1 MLNDNA
7 KKILND
13 KVKLQDY
20 LDNHHEHGFAY
31 YIDFN
36 DYTKDVYKHNEKH
49 GKLYSIFT
57 VDIDENILTIGIR
70 KELTKDYKYFANY
83 EYFVLSQNTNRVK
96 GYRKASKWLQN
107 VIDLMNLEYL

>member
-20 LDNHHEHGFAY
+20 LDNHPEHGFAY

-70 KELTKDYKYFANY
+70 KELTKDYKYATKSPHHDKMINKHK
-83 EYFVLSQNTNRVK
+83 ENE
-96 GYRKASKWLQN
+96 N
-107 VIDLMNLEYL
+107 V